1 MIKKGLILSLVALV
15 VGGLFSM
22 PVLAVSEAQKNA
34 IKDHCDSIRE
44 SLKDV
49 QKADAR
55 ARVYLGAFYEEILT
69 DYITPLNVRL
79 VENNLSTPD
88 LVENQNK
95 IADTRTLFIND
106 YVSYQQELEELVT
119 MDCWKAPE
127 SFYNELIKVRQKRKI
142 VEQDTLQMRTLISD
156 HVKLANQIKGKL

>member
-1 MIKKGLILSLVALV
+1 MKKGLVLSLAALMI
-15 VGGLFSM
+15 GGLSVT
-22 PVLAVSEAQKNA
+22 PVLAMSETQENA

-55 ARVYLGAFYEEILT
+55 ARVSLGAFYEEILT
-69 DYITPLNVRL
+69 NFITPLNVRL
-79 VENNLSTPD
+79 VENSLSTPE

-95 IADTRTLFIND
+95 IANIRTLFTSD
-106 YVSYQQELEELVT
+106 YVSYQQELEELT
-119 MDCWKAPE
+119 LMNCREEPE
-127 SFYNELIKVRQKRKI
+127 NFYDKLVKVRQKRKI